1 MGTAS
6 GQGIEPGSAPAGSS
20 AAATQKCELGRQC
33 VSCKGGLSGCRRPT
47 WVWRAMRPRGLH
59 LGRVHSLAI
68 YGGKGQCLP
77 AYAAAAAV
85 GLEAACCLAP
95 MAWTAV
101 PVEVAWGGAGRGE
114 VREQVG
120 RAVMP
125 LAPTRPPTSYAILRQ
140 PISCTRPQGLISSHP
155 KQQRGWWKKCVS
167 HATVLTM
174 SATVQPRDRS
184 FTGLARPCAE
194 GEGLCSR
201 T

>member
-1 MGTAS
+1 MHRRAVGAPPS
-6 GQGIEPGSAPAGSS
+6 NVGVAGNAPARLAFG
-20 AAATQKCELGRQC
+20 E
-33 VSCKGGLSGCRRPT
+33 GCIP
-47 WVWRAMRPRGLH
+47 WPFMGVEGA
-59 LGRVHSLAI
+59 
-68 YGGKGQCLP
+68 GQWLP
-77 AYAAAAAV
+77 FYAAAAAV

-114 VREQVG
+114 VKEQVG
-120 RAVMP
+120 RAVA
-125 LAPTRPPTSYAILRQ
+125 APGAHQATTQLCNLECSQPTARASYRHA
-140 PISCTRPQGLISSHP
+140 TAQGLISSHP
-155 KQQRGWWKKCVS
+155 KQQRRWWKQCVS